1 MWIWQISKTVKITNL
16 HHKCIR
22 FPFKG
27 FSTIRKAFN
36 GEQVQNVANSH
47 RYRGEAVPTR
57 VSGLQT
63 NSLPLFNLI
72 NCTPVKLQIMRDSAI
87 VFSHILL
94 RKISPNILGGPLY
107 QKVNLKEIHPA
118 VTLPDQRQRNLH
130 RSTVLKFAALSFRQ
144 RLIKKH
150 LTCLIVSELAI

>member
-47 RYRGEAVPTR
+47 WYGGEAVPTR

-72 NCTPVKLQIMRDSAI
+72 NCTPVELQVMKETVSL
-87 VFSHILL
+87 FSSTSCWERCLPIFWED
-94 RKISPNILGGPLY
+94 RYTKKWAWKKS
-107 QKVNLKEIHPA
+107 
-118 VTLPDQRQRNLH
+118 TLPWLYRIKDNGISTEAQFWSLQRF
-130 RSTVLKFAALSFRQ
+130 RSDRGSLRS
-144 RLIKKH
+144 I
-150 LTCLIVSELAI
+150 